1 MTIECQYCK
10 RLARTLQGNTQH
22 EKVCEGNPTRI
33 KTRIGQPS
41 LQRTIEGDWIEYV
54 PHSKRPGY
62 STRRRVERD
71 ADGFTEKQRQGFEK
85 ISEKVRS
92 YYKNNPDAHPWK
104 RHEKFVSVPC
114 ETLKQGLRDAG
125 VNFVEE
131 YQPLEDRLFSVDIA
145 FPDRKFA
152 IEVNGN
158 QHYNKDGTLK
168 DYYRQ
173 RHDLITAAG
182 WKLLELPY
190 KLAFDT
196 AYVMSLF
203 DLSSTPDYSLFVAE
217 NLKAREKVK
226 APKQK
231 ARSQKIDTYA
241 DVRVKIHQ
249 LHGDGAIDFKRQGWV
264 NQIAPVIGITPPK
277 VNAWMRREMPEFLQ
291 EHCKQR
297 IVKKRM

>member
-1 MTIECQYCK
+1 MSIECQYCK
-10 RLARTLQGNTQH
+10 RAAHTALGNVQH

-33 KTRIGQPS
+33 KTRIGKPS
-41 LQRTIEGDWIEYV
+41 LQRTFEGDWIEYV

-71 ADGFTEKQRQGFEK
+71 ADGFTGKQRQGFEK

-92 YYKNNPDAHPWK
+92 YYKNNPNAHPWK
-104 RHEKFVSVPC
+104 RHEKFASVPC

-196 AYVMSLF
+196 AYVMSLL
-203 DLSSTPDYSLFVAE
+203 DLSSTPDYSLFVTE
-217 NLKAREKVK
+217 NLKAKEKVK
-226 APKQK
+226 VPKQK
-231 ARSQKIDTYA
+231 ARSQKVDTYA
-241 DVRVKIHQ
+241 DVRVKIQQ
-249 LHGDGAIDFKRQGWV
+249 LHSDGAIDFKK
-264 NQIAPVIGITPPK
+264 T
-277 VNAWMRREMPEFLQ
+277 
-291 EHCKQR
+291 
-297 IVKKRM
+297 RMG